1 MIVKKKFIE
10 GVEELKEYGVYNSE
24 TDLSANPKTGENKP
38 DELTGFISKLI
49 DSVKGIIGDIAELKK
64 QVEDESNLSFDSLD
78 VCVGELQSY
87 LKSLEQEGD
96 ISTTATPS

>member
-1 MIVKKKFIE
+1 MTVKKKYIE

-38 DELTGFISKLI
+38 DELTGFISKLT
-49 DSVKGIIGDIAELKK
+49 DSVKSIIGDMEELKK

-78 VCVGELQSY
+78 VCIGELTSY
-87 LKSLEQEGD
+87 LESLDQESD
-96 ISTTATPS
+96 VSSSANPS